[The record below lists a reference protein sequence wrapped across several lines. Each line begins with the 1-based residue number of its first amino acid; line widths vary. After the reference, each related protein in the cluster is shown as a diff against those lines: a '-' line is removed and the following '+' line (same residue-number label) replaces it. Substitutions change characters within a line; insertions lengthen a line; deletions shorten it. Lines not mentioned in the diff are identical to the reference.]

1 MTIGLRQCNPKPH
14 MQTSAGRVVLR
25 ALVVLS
31 LGILIESS
39 YPRAQRPASIPEE
52 IEWTWEV
59 RPQHAHPKLPNVLLL
74 GDSIT
79 RNYFPQVTQDLRGV
93 ANVYLMASS
102 TSVGDP
108 RLSQQIAEFA
118 ATQRV
123 SFPVIHF
130 NNAMHDWRST
140 EAQIHASTHLLL
152 LPILQPP
159 APR

>member
-52 IEWTWEV
+52 IELTCEV

-74 GDSIT
+74 GDFIA
-79 RNYFPQVTQDLRGV
+79 RNYFPQVTQDLRAV
-93 ANVYLMASS
+93 PHFFLMASP
-102 TSVGDP
+102 TCVGDH
-108 RLSQQIAEFA
+108 RL
-118 ATQRV
+118 
-123 SFPVIHF
+123 
-130 NNAMHDWRST
+130 
-140 EAQIHASTHLLL
+140 
-152 LPILQPP
+152 
-159 APR
+159 